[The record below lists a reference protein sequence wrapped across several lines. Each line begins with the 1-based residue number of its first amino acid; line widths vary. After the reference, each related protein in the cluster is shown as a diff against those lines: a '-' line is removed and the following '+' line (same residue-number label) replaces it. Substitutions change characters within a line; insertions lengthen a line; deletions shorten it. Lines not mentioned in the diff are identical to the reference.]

1 MIDVFFTVI
10 LATIV
15 VMWVLGVRGI
25 LLGRIAVAI
34 KRHLLVASSLF
45 WLAFFLFAA
54 VFVVNFDYFDR
65 IHDIDEAVDAA
76 VASLEAGINPYEE
89 YVIPRFEG
97 RWSPDVNWTD
107 GPYNY
112 LPLDLFVYYGL
123 HGVLAGLDSPMW
135 FVVANLLFS
144 YAAFLVLRDMI
155 TSDWIVYAPLAGIVM
170 LFYSFDNAS
179 LTLFLIVLSAWV
191 YKKASW
197 HPAALA
203 VIVMALATMT
213 KVFAVIPLAVMVI
226 YELESGAKAK
236 DWRRIAET
244 LAAVAVGAV
253 AALLMMLPFGVGSV
267 LDAAVF
273 FHASEDLRV
282 GTSTGGTLLSEL
294 MASSGYYS
302 MVSVAVV
309 LASLVVGMRFRSL
322 NDRVLLTTVAFM
334 LVAVKSSLALPMVAG
349 VFLMLRLRELHDER
363 HEPEGA
369 AREAVRAISDAEP
382 NDDIR

>member
-25 LLGRIAVAI
+25 LLGRIALAI
-34 KRHLLVASSLF
+34 RRHLLVASSFF
-45 WLAFFLFAA
+45 WLAFFVFAA
-54 VFVVNFDYFDR
+54 VFIINFDYFDR

-76 VASLEAGINPYEE
+76 VASLDAGINPYEE

-97 RWSPDVNWTD
+97 RWSPSVNWTD

-112 LPLDLFVYYGL
+112 LPLDLYVYYGL
-123 HGVLAGLDSPMW
+123 NGVLDGLDSPMW

-144 YAAFLVLRDMI
+144 YAAFLVLRDLI
-155 TSDWIVYAPLAGIVM
+155 TSDWVVYAPLAGIVM

-203 VIVMALATMT
+203 VVVMALATMT
-213 KVFAVIPLAVMVI
+213 KVFAVIPLAVFVI

-236 DWRRIAET
+236 DWRRIGET
-244 LAAVAVGAV
+244 LAAVAVSAV
-253 AALLMMLPFGVGSV
+253 VALLLMLPFGIGSV

-294 MASSGYYS
+294 MAGSGYYS
-302 MVSVAVV
+302 VVSVAVV
-309 LASLVVGMRFRSL
+309 LASLVVGMHFRSL

-363 HEPEGA
+363 SETES
-369 AREAVRAISDAEP
+369 EVSDAVSTLSGGGP
-382 NDDIR
+382 KDDLR